1 MKIIYN
7 RFFPV
12 AGYMAMLTL
21 FILWVRNEYKGDKRL
36 DAQAINHE
44 RIHSYQQIEIW
55 GCAVI
60 ILSLLCTFTSLSLW
74 WLLSTPA
81 IPLGI
86 YVMCW
91 LIEIAL
97 PPYNQAY
104 RNICFESEAI
114 YNEADMDYLKKR
126 GLFTFRFLKYIS
138 NKKYPYLSR
147 VKRCD
152 NEGKQS

>member
-21 FILWVRNEYKGDKRL
+21 FILWVRKEYKGDKRL

-60 ILSLLCTFTSLSLW
+60 ILSLLCTFTSLSWW

-97 PPYNQAY
+97 PPYKD
-104 RNICFESEAI
+104 RKS
-114 YNEADMDYLKKR
+114 
-126 GLFTFRFLKYIS
+126 
-138 NKKYPYLSR
+138 
-147 VKRCD
+147 VV
-152 NEGKQS
+152 

>member
-7 RFFPV
+7 RFIPV
-12 AGYMAMLTL
+12 SGYMAMLTL
-21 FILWVRNEYKGDKRL
+21 FILWIRKEYKGDKHL
-36 DAQAINHE
+36 DAQVINHE
-44 RIHSYQQIEIW
+44 RIHSYQQMEIW
-55 GCAVI
+55 GSAII
-60 ILSLLCTFTSLSLW
+60 ILSLLCALTSLSWW
-74 WLLSTPA
+74 WLLSTPV

-86 YVMCW
+86 YILCW

-138 NKKYPYLSR
+138 
-147 VKRCD
+147 
-152 NEGKQS
+152 